1 LTKPDFCRLP
11 TETCIETNFAQ
22 FFDSSTKMQAES
34 RDAAS
39 DSESQDTRGIKRKL
53 EAENENKDPK
63 LIRDK
68 RERTV
73 FIGRMKRDVTE
84 DEVREFFKDCGT
96 IERVKLL
103 SFKDTGKGA
112 GAAFVRFESVEGAEL
127 V

>member
-1 LTKPDFCRLP
+1 VLSQCLTKPDFCRLP

-63 LIRDK
+63 LIRYF
-68 RERTV
+68 TV
-73 FIGRMKRDVTE
+73 CISQ
-84 DEVREFFKDCGT
+84 
-96 IERVKLL
+96 IEILML
-103 SFKDTGKGA
+103 QKGA
-112 GAAFVRFESVEGAEL
+112 IY
-127 V
+127 